1 MQDSINLLVAYGR
14 GMTRA
19 AQAELGCHRAIW
31 RATGNSLLP
40 PVGSNPSSPMYSS
53 AIQRKNSGRPARR
66 TYENRQWAM

>member
-31 RATGNSLLP
+31 SATRNSLLQTTMI
-40 PVGSNPSSPMYSS
+40 GLERELSP
-53 AIQRKNSGRPARR
+53 QRQHDAAHAR
-66 TYENRQWAM
+66 